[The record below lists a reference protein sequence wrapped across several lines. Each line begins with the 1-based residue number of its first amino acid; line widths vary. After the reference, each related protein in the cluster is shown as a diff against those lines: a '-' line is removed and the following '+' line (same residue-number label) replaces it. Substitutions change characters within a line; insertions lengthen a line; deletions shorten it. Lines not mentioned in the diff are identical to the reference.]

1 MNISMEALRS
11 VPKDQVLELDLE
23 KLVVT
28 DREKSY
34 RQLLEFVGVDDV
46 PQMRKYFEVE
56 MPAERVRIGKYR
68 DEIPT
73 WKDLDKLYFNALE
86 KLN

>member
-1 MNISMEALRS
+1 M
-11 VPKDQVLELDLE
+11 K
-23 KLVVT
+23 
-28 DREKSY
+28 
-34 RQLLEFVGVDDV
+34 
-46 PQMRKYFEVE
+46 KYFEVE

-68 DEIPT
+68 DEIPA